1 MSEEKLPSD
10 AHPFEVLA
18 KANRMQPKAKRIEW
32 LKRNADFA
40 SRTLLQLNF
49 SDDISLDLPEG
60 APPYRKLDAEPGI
73 VPTPPFKP
81 IGELGLLVPSS
92 NLTSLEKENKFIEIL
107 ESLHPKDAELV
118 IQAKEGKLTDT
129 YPNITKLLMKEVA
142 PNLIK

>member
-32 LKRNADFA
+32 LKKNADFA

-49 SDDISLDLPEG
+49 SDDISLDIPEG

-73 VPTPPFKP
+73 AR
-81 IGELGLLVPSS
+81 LVRSD
-92 NLTSLEKENKFIEIL
+92 
-107 ESLHPKDAELV
+107 HRH
-118 IQAKEGKLTDT
+118 
-129 YPNITKLLMKEVA
+129 
-142 PNLIK
+142 LINECFP